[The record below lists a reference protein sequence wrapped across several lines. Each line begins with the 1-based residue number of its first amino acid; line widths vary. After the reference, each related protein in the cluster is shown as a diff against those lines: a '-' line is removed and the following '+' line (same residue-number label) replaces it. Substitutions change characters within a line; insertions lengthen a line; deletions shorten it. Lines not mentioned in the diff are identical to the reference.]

1 MILNPLSNQVGGHDG
16 VLSMGDDNEIIVKP
30 ALPQELKFYEES
42 VLHAELAAWMPTYY
56 GTLTL
61 TRNQSGQAGDQ
72 SSTNGAPTIKAL
84 NGYAL
89 SDMMAASTLDQQD
102 GANAAAAAIAETDEI
117 AAEVEDNN
125 VNDDECICL
134 ENVSLGFKKPCV
146 LDLKMGTQL
155 YDDDASEE
163 KKARLGAVAANT
175 TSLPLGFRMT
185 GFEVWMLQSFR
196 LQFYNDLLNA
206 MTA

>member
-61 TRNQSGQAGDQ
+61 TRNQPGQPGDDK
-72 SSTNGAPTIKAL
+72 SAPTIKAL

-102 GANAAAAAIAETDEI
+102 GANAAAAAIAEADSASTE
-117 AAEVEDNN
+117 AEDNGA
-125 VNDDECICL
+125 NDDECICL

-155 YDDDASEE
+155 FDDDASEE

-185 GFEVWMLQSFR
+185 GFEVLQANYIVKIYY
-196 LQFYNDLLNA
+196 LV
-206 MTA
+206 TI

>member
-30 ALPQELKFYEES
+30 ALPQELRFYEES
-42 VLHAELAAWMPTYY
+42 ALHAELGAWMPTYY

-61 TRNQSGQAGDQ
+61 TRQQPGQGDG
-72 SSTNGAPTIKAL
+72 STGVAAPTIKAL

-89 SDMMAASTLDQQD
+89 TDMMAASTLEQQVNAD
-102 GANAAAAAIAETDEI
+102 GSTTTTTTTAIATEFVAD
-117 AAEVEDNN
+117 A
-125 VNDDECICL
+125 NDDECICL

-175 TSLPLGFRMT
+175 TSLPLGFRLT
-185 GFEVWMLQSFR
+185 GFEVR
-196 LQFYNDLLNA
+196 LFFCAFFFVPALFVFFTWID
-206 MTA
+206 